1 MTNDKNLN
9 EYDDFIAEVEKS
21 FKKIADYG
29 KNKCCVC
36 HHDLDDH
43 IDEGNFWRCHALGL
57 DHFQCE
63 CILSKHKAKND
74 IKFFDLGRRVEEQ
87 IEDLHASNEIIEKL

>member
-1 MTNDKNLN
+1 MS
-9 EYDDFIAEVEKS
+9 EYDDFTAEVEKS
-21 FKKIADYG
+21 FKKIVEYG

-36 HHDLDDH
+36 HHDLDYH
-43 IDEGNFWRCHALGL
+43 IDEGNFWRCHAYGL

-74 IKFFDLGRRVEEQ
+74 IKFFDLGRRTEEQ
-87 IEDLHASNEIIEKL
+87 IEDLHESKEIIEKL